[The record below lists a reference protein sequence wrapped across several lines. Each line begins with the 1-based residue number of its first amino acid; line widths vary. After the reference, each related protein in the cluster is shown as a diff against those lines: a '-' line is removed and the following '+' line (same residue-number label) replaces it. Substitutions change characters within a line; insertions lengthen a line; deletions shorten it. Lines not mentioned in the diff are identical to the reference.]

1 MTLTSTTTT
10 SPVDTISPLD
20 TRALAPSL
28 PGRIAP
34 EPLTEA
40 RGGLRLVQVRDDLA
54 RVTRAGGVVLGY
66 VERVDD
72 PLGDRW
78 RAKRFVARE
87 RRFVEI
93 GEFWSRS
100 DATDCFRFA

>member
-1 MTLTSTTTT
+1 MTLTSTTTL
-10 SPVDTISPLD
+10 SPLD
-20 TRALAPSL
+20 TRAATTTPAVAAT
-28 PGRIAP
+28 GEA
-34 EPLTEA
+34 LTET

-54 RVTRAGGVVLGY
+54 RVTRAGGEVLGY
-66 VERVDD
+66 VERLDD

>member
-1 MTLTSTTTT
+1 VTLTSTTIL
-10 SPVDTISPLD
+10 SPDA
-20 TRALAPSL
+20 TRAATTTPAV
-28 PGRIAP
+28 PATREA
-34 EPLTEA
+34 LTET

-54 RVTRAGGVVLGY
+54 RVTRAGGEVLGY
-66 VERVDD
+66 VERLDD

>member
-1 MTLTSTTTT
+1 VTLTSTTTT
-10 SPVDTISPLD
+10 RTVDHDSLVARTAAPV
-20 TRALAPSL
+20 
-28 PGRIAP
+28 P
-34 EPLTEA
+34 EPLAEV

-54 RVTRAGGVVLGY
+54 RVTRAGGEVLGY
-66 VERVDD
+66 VERLDD
-72 PLGDRW
+72 PLGERW
-78 RAKRFVARE
+78 RAKRFVARQ

>member
-1 MTLTSTTTT
+1 VTLTSTTILT
-10 SPVDTISPLD
+10 PGD
-20 TRALAPSL
+20 TRAATTTPAAAAT
-28 PGRIAP
+28 REA
-34 EPLTEA
+34 LTET

-54 RVTRAGGVVLGY
+54 RVTRAGGEVLGY
-66 VERVDD
+66 VERLDD

-78 RAKRFVARE
+78 RAKRFIARE

>member
-1 MTLTSTTTT
+1 VTLTSTTTS
-10 SPVDTISPLD
+10 SPADQ
-20 TRALAPSL
+20 RALATTASTV
-28 PGRIAP
+28 P
-34 EPLTEA
+34 EPLSEV

-54 RVTRAGGVVLGY
+54 RVTRAGGEVLGY
-66 VERVDD
+66 VERLDD
-72 PLGDRW
+72 PLGERW
-78 RAKRFVARE
+78 RAKRFVARQ

>member
-1 MTLTSTTTT
+1 MTLTSTTTI
-10 SPVDTISPLD
+10 SPVDT
-20 TRALAPSL
+20 RAPAPRRTS
-28 PGRIAP
+28 GVAP
-34 EPLTEA
+34 EPLTET

-54 RVTRAGGVVLGY
+54 RVTRAGGEVLGY
-66 VERVDD
+66 VERLDD

>member
-1 MTLTSTTTT
+1 MTLTSTTIL
-10 SPVDTISPLD
+10 SPDA
-20 TRALAPSL
+20 TRAATTAP
-28 PGRIAP
+28 A
-34 EPLTEA
+34 EPPTREALTET

-54 RVTRAGGVVLGY
+54 RVTRAGGEVLGY
-66 VERVDD
+66 VERLDD

>member
-1 MTLTSTTTT
+1 VTLTSTTIL
-10 SPVDTISPLD
+10 SPGD
-20 TRALAPSL
+20 TRAATTAPAAAAT
-28 PGRIAP
+28 REA
-34 EPLTEA
+34 LTET

-54 RVTRAGGVVLGY
+54 RVTRAGGEVLGY
-66 VERVDD
+66 VERLDD

>member
-1 MTLTSTTTT
+1 VTLTSTTILT
-10 SPVDTISPLD
+10 PGD
-20 TRALAPSL
+20 TRAATTTPSVAAT
-28 PGRIAP
+28 REA
-34 EPLTEA
+34 LTET

-54 RVTRAGGVVLGY
+54 RVTRAGGEVLGY
-66 VERVDD
+66 VERLDD

>member
-1 MTLTSTTTT
+1 VTLTSSTTLSPGATRAATTT
-10 SPVDTISPLD
+10 PAVAAP
-20 TRALAPSL
+20 RQALA
-28 PGRIAP
+28 
-34 EPLTEA
+34 ET

-54 RVTRAGGVVLGY
+54 RVTRAGGEVLGY
-66 VERVDD
+66 VERLDD

>member
-1 MTLTSTTTT
+1 
-10 SPVDTISPLD
+10 
-20 TRALAPSL
+20 
-28 PGRIAP
+28 
-34 EPLTEA
+34 
-40 RGGLRLVQVRDDLA
+40 
-54 RVTRAGGVVLGY
+54 VLGY
-66 VERVDD
+66 VERLDD

>member
-1 MTLTSTTTT
+1 VTLTSTTTI
-10 SPVDTISPLD
+10 SPVDD
-20 TRALAPSL
+20 RALTPSL
-28 PGRIAP
+28 SGRVAF

-54 RVTRAGGVVLGY
+54 RVTRAGGEVLGY
-66 VERVDD
+66 VERLDD

>member
-1 MTLTSTTTT
+1 MTLTSTTTI
-10 SPVDTISPLD
+10 SPVD
-20 TRALAPSL
+20 TRALAPTIPASVA
-28 PGRIAP
+28 R
-34 EPLTEA
+34 EPLAET

-54 RVTRAGGVVLGY
+54 RVTRAGGEVLGY
-66 VERVDD
+66 VERLDD

>member
-1 MTLTSTTTT
+1 VTLTSTTTI
-10 SPVDTISPLD
+10 SPVDD
-20 TRALAPSL
+20 RALTPSFS
-28 PGRIAP
+28 GRVAP

-54 RVTRAGGVVLGY
+54 RVTRAGGEVLGY
-66 VERVDD
+66 VERLDD

>member
-1 MTLTSTTTT
+1 VTLTSTTTN
-10 SPVDTISPLD
+10 SPADQ
-20 TRALAPSL
+20 RALTTPASTATV
-28 PGRIAP
+28 PG
-34 EPLTEA
+34 PLSEV

-54 RVTRAGGVVLGY
+54 RVTRAGGEVLGY
-66 VERVDD
+66 VERLDD
-72 PLGDRW
+72 PLGERW
-78 RAKRFVARE
+78 RAKRFVARQ

>member
-1 MTLTSTTTT
+1 VTLTSTTTPRT
-10 SPVDTISPLD
+10 VD
-20 TRALAPSL
+20 TRAFAIVPAAD
-28 PGRIAP
+28 RAH
-34 EPLTEA
+34 EPLAET

-54 RVTRAGGVVLGY
+54 RVTRAGGEVLGY
-66 VERVDD
+66 VERLDD